1 MENFWN
7 GHLLKRAFGD
17 TMHKGELTA
26 LPRPERMPNI
36 EAAVRAMYT
45 DGYVIFPGV
54 LDAEGVA
61 LMRARIDAMGSP
73 NDDDYIVPGWC
84 YNKQV
89 GSNFHQNPDYLE
101 YIDRPGIYDVADAI
115 LSGPDTGP
123 MKITF
128 GSSWV
133 TGAGRAMGLHVDF
146 LPVHVPEAVQRD
158 PDFVMPI
165 FMATAHYYL
174 DDMIPELGPTTVV
187 PGSHRAGRAPNEE
200 TTWNGVPTQA
210 ALIKAGDVVFFRSD
224 LWHGAWKNTH
234 PTRRRYI
241 MQVAYGMG
249 YMQANYPPM
258 KYGELWS
265 PEVLEKASPRQRRLL
280 GSGEKA

>member
-7 GHLLKRAFGD
+7 GHLEKRAYGD
-17 TMHKGELTA
+17 TMFKGELTA
-26 LPRPERMPNI
+26 LPRPERAPDI
-36 EAAVRAMYT
+36 ETAIAAMYT

-54 LDAEGVA
+54 LDTAGVA
-61 LMRARIDAMGSP
+61 LMRARIDAMGSQ
-73 NDDDYIVPGWC
+73 NEEDYVVPGWC

-89 GSNFHQNPDYLE
+89 SSNFHQNPDYLD
-101 YIDRPGIYDVADAI
+101 YIDRPGIYEVADAV

-123 MKITF
+123 MKVTF

-146 LPVHVPEAVQRD
+146 LPVHVPEATQND
-158 PDFVMPI
+158 PGFVMPI

-187 PGSHRAGRAPNEE
+187 PGSHRAGRPPNDE
-200 TTWNGVPTQA
+200 TGWNGIDTQA
-210 ALIKAGDVVFFRSD
+210 ALVKAGDVVFFRSD

-249 YMQANYPPM
+249 YMQSHYPPL
-258 KYGELWS
+258 KYAELWS
-265 PEVLEKASPRQRRLL
+265 PKFWKKRRRDND
-280 GSGEKA
+280 AY